1 MDLHRQLR
9 SLVEHHLTGGGV
21 FTYSCFES
29 ESLIPRV
36 NSASVIKNG
45 RNELWKNMPDFASFS
60 FLALT

>member
-9 SLVEHHLTGGGV
+9 SLVENHLTGGGV

-36 NSASVIKNG
+36 NSASVIKSS
-45 RNELWKNMPDFASFS
+45 RNELWKNMPDFAFF
-60 FLALT
+60 FLAAT